1 MGYCTVDRD
10 SNISNDVRVCSSD
23 IEDSVVKTIY
33 TDGKGL
39 HVIDNHNCDT
49 WVDTTGSIE
58 NNLDNLGYKIE
69 EIEREYENQLQR
81 QKVHISRGDRIT
93 GHRIHG
99 RSRKVTIPK
108 GCFRNQKGIKSVP
121 ITT

>member
-1 MGYCTVDRD
+1 MGYCTGD
-10 SNISNDVRVCSSD
+10 SNISNDVRINYSN
-23 IEDSVVKTIY
+23 IQDSVVKTIY
-33 TDGKGL
+33 SDGKGL

-58 NNLDNLGYKIE
+58 DKSSYKIE

-81 QKVHISRGDRIT
+81 QKVHISRGDRIA